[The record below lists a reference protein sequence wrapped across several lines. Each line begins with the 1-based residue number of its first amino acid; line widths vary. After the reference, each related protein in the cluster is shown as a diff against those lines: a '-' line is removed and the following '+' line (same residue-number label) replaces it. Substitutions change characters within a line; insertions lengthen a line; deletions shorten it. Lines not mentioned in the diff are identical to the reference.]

1 MWSSSFYIRTKQQ
14 NPLLTSGAL
23 MIYVGII
30 NRRKEKEEENEHDHG
45 KTTTLTYIQV
55 EIVQSST

>member
-1 MWSSSFYIRTKQQ
+1 
-14 NPLLTSGAL
+14 

-45 KTTTLTYIQV
+45 KTTTLTYIQA